1 MTDSTATA
9 ELSSAR
15 LIAWLK
21 SNALLVL
28 ALLFLL
34 IPTLLGLANNL
45 WNSPEQEHGPIVLCL
60 VLWVFWRELPK
71 WFVLPKKS
79 SICGWLLVIPAL
91 VFYVLGRS
99 QQIWLFEVGSFI
111 PLLAGIA
118 LLHKGW
124 QGLIALRFPL
134 FFMFFLIPLPGFIVD
149 AVTSGLKQ
157 HISTVA
163 EVLLYEFGYPVARS
177 GITLMVG
184 QYQLLVADACSGINS
199 LFSLFALGFVYLYLQ
214 TYTSK
219 VRNLLLLLAIAP
231 VAILANIVRVMVL
244 VLVTYYLGDEAGQ
257 GFIHGLAG
265 ILLFVVA
272 LVALFIWD
280 LILGFF
286 FARGNRA

>member
-1 MTDSTATA
+1 MNATA
-9 ELSSAR
+9 ELSFAR

-28 ALLFLL
+28 GLL
-34 IPTLLGLANNL
+34 ILLVPTLLGLANTL
-45 WNSPEQEHGPIVLCL
+45 WKSPEQEHGPIVLCL

-79 SICGWLLVIPAL
+79 SAWGWLLIIPAL
-91 VFYVLGRS
+91 LFYFLGRS
-99 QQIWLFEVGSFI
+99 QGIWLFEVGSFI

-124 QGLIALRFPL
+124 RGLTALRFPL
-134 FFMFFLIPLPGFIVD
+134 FFMLFLIPLPGFIVD

-163 EVLLYEFGYPVARS
+163 EVLLYQFGYPVARS
-177 GITLMVG
+177 GVTLVVG

-214 TYTSK
+214 TYASK
-219 VRNLLLLLAIAP
+219 FRNLLLLLAIAP

-280 LILGFF
+280 LMLGIF

>member
-1 MTDSTATA
+1 MTDATA
-9 ELSSAR
+9 ELSPAR
-15 LIAWLK
+15 LVAWLK
-21 SNALLVL
+21 GNALLVL
-28 ALLFLL
+28 GLLVLL
-34 IPTLLGLANNL
+34 VPTLLGLANTL

-71 WFVLPKKS
+71 WFSLPVKS
-79 SICGWLLVIPAL
+79 SAWGWLLVIPAL
-91 VFYVLGRS
+91 LLYMVGRS

-111 PLLAGIA
+111 PLLAGVA

-124 QGLIALRFPL
+124 QGLTALRVPL
-134 FFMFFLIPLPGFIVD
+134 FFMLFLIPLPGFIVD

-157 HISTVA
+157 HISTIA
-163 EVLLYEFGYPVARS
+163 EVLLYQFGYPVARS
-177 GITLMVG
+177 GVTLVVG

-214 TYTSK
+214 AYASK

-286 FARGNRA
+286 FSRGNMK